1 MQYRQIIRSYLR
13 SDSNGSVLPR
23 CCAALARALSKS
35 LKTLLTSAVMFM
47 ILSVNSLHAYP
58 AYSHSKALPHRSVI
72 YFAPKEDSAVKEFLN
87 EVLINNCQLDERDVV
102 IIVIA
107 ESGYTVPT

>member
-1 MQYRQIIRSYLR
+1 MQYQQIIRSYLGNNT
-13 SDSNGSVLPR
+13 NGSVLAF
-23 CCAALARALSKS
+23 CCSGITKAISKP

-72 YFAPKEDSAVKEFLN
+72 YFAPKEDSAVKEFL
-87 EVLINNCQLDERDVV
+87 
-102 IIVIA
+102 
-107 ESGYTVPT
+107 